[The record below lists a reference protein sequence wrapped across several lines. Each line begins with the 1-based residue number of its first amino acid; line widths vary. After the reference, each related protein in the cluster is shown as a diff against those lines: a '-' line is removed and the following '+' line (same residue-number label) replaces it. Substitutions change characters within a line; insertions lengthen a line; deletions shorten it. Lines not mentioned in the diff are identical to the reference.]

1 MNIEEQLALYHNLGA
16 EQKSFLNN
24 DKELWEERDEL
35 WEERDYAFF
44 LFLAEENVLA
54 EQEKEQYVQAF
65 EESYIGIF
73 EDPQDFVQDLM
84 DNSGQDYET
93 WPYYCI
99 DYEKAEQ
106 ELIIGGDV
114 YTLRFLPQQ
123 KEIITL
129 KDMAE
134 ETYYFWAH

>member
-1 MNIEEQLALYHNLGA
+1 MNIDDQIALYNSLGA

-24 DKELWEERDEL
+24 DEDQWES
-35 WEERDYAFF
+35 RDYAFF
-44 LFLAEENVLA
+44 LFLVEENVLA

-73 EDPQDFVQDLM
+73 EDAEEFVQDLM
-84 DNSGQDYET
+84 NNSGQDYET

-99 DYEKAEQ
+99 DYEKAER
-106 ELIIGGDV
+106 ELLIGGDI
-114 YTLRFLPQQ
+114 YILRFSPQQ